1 MLSGFWPQGEYSRF
15 QVAGMIKWGQKSK
28 PKIIPTGF
36 RQIPIET
43 SLNQNL
49 THPKIP
55 CQVYKS
61 FKKVW
66 LYFNHRTWQ
75 PGYASTP
82 KNLQIVL
89 NTPKNPYL
97 NQAIRK
103 NTCQNFLPKNLGIK
117 NFKPKKSFNHPC
129 HLKYGV
135 PPWGSGMPEFPLPFE
150 CK

>member
-1 MLSGFWPQGEYSRF
+1 MPNLQALNF
-15 QVAGMIKWGQKSK
+15 QK
-28 PKIIPTGF
+28 KIICNIT
-36 RQIPIET
+36 QKIEF
-43 SLNQNL
+43 
-49 THPKIP
+49 
-55 CQVYKS
+55 

-89 NTPKNPYL
+89 NTPQNPYL

-135 PPWGSGMPEFPLPFE
+135 PPRGSGMPEFPFPFE